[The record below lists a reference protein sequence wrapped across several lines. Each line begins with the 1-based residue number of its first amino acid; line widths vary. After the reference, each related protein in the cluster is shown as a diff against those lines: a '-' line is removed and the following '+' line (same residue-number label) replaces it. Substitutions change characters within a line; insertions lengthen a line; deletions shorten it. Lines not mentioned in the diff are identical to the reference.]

1 MIRDKSEFFGMVNNI
16 EIWYNKKQKS
26 GRYSDMA
33 GRTLVSVLKSE
44 QKHGILETTK
54 KFPNTVG
61 MMETTSPNGYQ
72 LK

>member
-1 MIRDKSEFFGMVNNI
+1 
-16 EIWYNKKQKS
+16 
-26 GRYSDMA
+26 MA